1 MSASPQTATGPAPG
15 ANASGVDE
23 SAAEAARNKP
33 IGTAEFRPSAIFSH
47 DMVLQRGKPIV
58 LFGTGTPGRP
68 VATVLSTVDGSAL
81 IRRQSSRS
89 ITDSVSTIGSIAP
102 DGTWM
107 VTLPPLEAGGPY
119 TLTISDRT
127 SVTLKYFNVMVGEVW
142 IASGQSNIEF
152 ELHND
157 RDADSAIA
165 ASDDPLLRF
174 FNVPKFG
181 VVDSELIAAE
191 NQSAWRPCSPDSCST
206 MSAIAYYFARKL
218 RRDLGPD
225 VPVGIVDCYIGG
237 TSITSWMS
245 EHMLTATEAGRGY
258 LDRYHQQIDGKTDQ
272 QFHDETDSW
281 QRTFNAWNEQIA
293 AAQAAEPDIT
303 WDVLDARYGECPW
316 PPPVTPFSQYHVTGA
331 FNAMVRRLAP
341 FSTRGVLWYQGEEDE
356 QRYASYRELLGC
368 MIGEWRALWS
378 RRAGGDFSDSYNVGR
393 IVADDAARGH
403 GAEPIAD
410 TPTATVENEAE
421 LPFIIVQL
429 PRWIDQKEYNSGIDR
444 MFWPHIR
451 EAQADAAR
459 IIPDVYLAVTFDTG
473 EFNNI
478 HPTDKRPVGERIA
491 LQAEAHVYGL
501 PVHAD
506 GPAFVSLASAGE
518 TADELQVRFDNAD
531 GLHFGPWSGSDD
543 VGHLPAVHSSES
555 GETEP
560 LWTVNRCDA
569 AASGFEIA
577 GSDGIYHR
585 ADARIEAD
593 TVVLHADAV
602 SHPICARYGW
612 FSWGPA
618 PLFNAFGLPAAP
630 FRIHK

>member
-68 VATVLSTVDGSAL
+68 VVTVLSTADGSAL

-89 ITDSVSTIGSIAP
+89 ITDSVSAIGSIAP

-191 NQSAWRPCSPDSCST
+191 NQSAWRASSPDSCST

-281 QRTFNAWNEQIA
+281 QCTFNAWNEQIA
-293 AAQAAEPDIT
+293 AAQAAVPDIT
-303 WDVLDARYGECPW
+303 WDVLNARYGECPW

-368 MIGEWRALWS
+368 MIGEWRTLWS
-378 RRAGGDFSDSYNVGR
+378 RRAGGDFSDSYDVGR

-410 TPTATVENEAE
+410 TPAASVGNEAE

-478 HPTDKRPVGERIA
+478 HPTDKRPVVSA
-491 LQAEAHVYGL
+491 LRCKPKPMSMVFPSTPMVPHSFRWHPPAKRPMSCRCVLTTPTACISDRGL
-501 PVHAD
+501 GATMSVTYRQSTRLNPGKQNPC
-506 GPAFVSLASAGE
+506 GP
-518 TADELQVRFDNAD
+518 
-531 GLHFGPWSGSDD
+531 
-543 VGHLPAVHSSES
+543 
-555 GETEP
+555 
-560 LWTVNRCDA
+560 
-569 AASGFEIA
+569 
-577 GSDGIYHR
+577 
-585 ADARIEAD
+585 
-593 TVVLHADAV
+593 
-602 SHPICARYGW
+602 
-612 FSWGPA
+612 
-618 PLFNAFGLPAAP
+618 
-630 FRIHK
+630 

>member
-68 VATVLSTVDGSAL
+68 VVTVLSTADGSAL

-89 ITDSVSTIGSIAP
+89 ITDSVSAIGSIAP

-191 NQSAWRPCSPDSCST
+191 NQSAWRASSPDSCST

-281 QRTFNAWNEQIA
+281 QCTFNAWNEQIA
-293 AAQAAEPDIT
+293 AAQAAVPDIT
-303 WDVLDARYGECPW
+303 WDVLNARYGECPW

-368 MIGEWRALWS
+368 MIGEWRTLWS
-378 RRAGGDFSDSYNVGR
+378 RRAGGDFSDSYDVGR

-410 TPTATVENEAE
+410 TPAASVGNEAE

-429 PRWIDQKEYNSGIDR
+429 HVGSIRRNTTAALIACSGLISAKHKPMQHVSFPTCIWRSRSIPASSTTSIRPTNVRLVSALRCKPKPMSMVFPSTPMVPHSFRW
-444 MFWPHIR
+444 
-451 EAQADAAR
+451 
-459 IIPDVYLAVTFDTG
+459 
-473 EFNNI
+473 
-478 HPTDKRPVGERIA
+478 HPPAKRPMSCRCVLTTPTACISD
-491 LQAEAHVYGL
+491 HGL
-501 PVHAD
+501 GATMSVTYRQSTRLNPGKQNPC
-506 GPAFVSLASAGE
+506 GP
-518 TADELQVRFDNAD
+518 
-531 GLHFGPWSGSDD
+531 
-543 VGHLPAVHSSES
+543 
-555 GETEP
+555 
-560 LWTVNRCDA
+560 
-569 AASGFEIA
+569 
-577 GSDGIYHR
+577 
-585 ADARIEAD
+585 
-593 TVVLHADAV
+593 
-602 SHPICARYGW
+602 
-612 FSWGPA
+612 
-618 PLFNAFGLPAAP
+618 
-630 FRIHK
+630 

>member
-47 DMVLQRGKPIV
+47 DMGLQRGKPIV

-68 VATVLSTVDGSAL
+68 VVTVLSTADGSAL

-89 ITDSVSTIGSIAP
+89 ITDSVSAIGSIAP

-191 NQSAWRPCSPDSCST
+191 NQSAWRASSPDSCST

-281 QRTFNAWNEQIA
+281 QCTFNAWNEQIA

-303 WDVLDARYGECPW
+303 WDVLNARYGECPW

-368 MIGEWRALWS
+368 MIGEWRTLWS
-378 RRAGGDFSDSYNVGR
+378 RRAGGDFSDSYDVGR

-410 TPTATVENEAE
+410 TPAASVGNEAE

-518 TADELQVRFDNAD
+518 MADELQVRFDNAD